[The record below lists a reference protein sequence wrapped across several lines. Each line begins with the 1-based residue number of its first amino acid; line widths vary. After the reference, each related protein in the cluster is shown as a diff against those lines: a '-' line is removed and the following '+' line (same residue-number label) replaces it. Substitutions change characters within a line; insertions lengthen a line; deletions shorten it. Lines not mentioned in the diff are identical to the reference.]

1 MSFRIIAVLV
11 ALSLVGA
18 CKTKKHQ
25 IKEGVEYATAP
36 SPVAAARLQA
46 RIDNIKYQRGVTLIA
61 NLERIAGQGELAI
74 NACIE
79 GLESPDAMTRMGC
92 AYALGRIGDTRTV
105 PDLEQVLQD
114 EVPFVRF
121 EAASALGGMGSR
133 SGYAVLVGGLDN
145 GRVEFRYK
153 CIEALQGF
161 TNHTFG
167 YRHDASPEE
176 RGQAI
181 DRWREWLDRLE
192 AEEL

>member
-1 MSFRIIAVLV
+1 MPFRIIAVLI

-25 IKEGVEYATAP
+25 LKEGPEYAATP

-61 NLERIAGQGELAI
+61 NLERIAGQGEFAI
-74 NACIE
+74 NPCIE

-92 AYALGRIGDTRTV
+92 SYALGRIGDTRTV
-105 PDLEQVLQD
+105 QNLEKVLQD

-133 SGYAVLVGGLDN
+133 AGYAVLVGGLDN
-145 GRVEFRYK
+145 RRVEFRYK

-161 TNHTFG
+161 TSHTFG
-167 YRHDASPEE
+167 YRHDGSPEE
-176 RGQAI
+176 RGQAVG
-181 DRWREWLDRLE
+181 RWREWLDRLE